1 MAQNKP
7 EFRKEL
13 MENMRKKIG
22 LLDSF
27 GKVLFAYCE
36 SPYNRDAFNNLWQAM
51 IKQSGKRPDTYETV
65 DELLNRQMIHSLK
78 SMLGK
83 PFVEEVRELIALR
96 MQGQYSTSPYRRSYR
111 SRYIGFY
118 MSTLLKCISD
128 WVRFHCYSES
138 IGEMLRMEHAFVPG
152 FQDYLTLAINRNDR
166 TVIDTIKEMILGDN
180 NVLISRD
187 VIQAVLRSSDDELK
201 DLLMK
206 LLLAA
211 SRQEGL
217 RQAILESAD
226 AGTVDTLRM
235 VLQVCNDND
244 LFRFSSAARAL
255 YTWTGLYHEVADIDR
270 ARKLGQTALE
280 CLQDET
286 KRQAYAESEN
296 PLEVYLSLWALGT
309 GEIMDTRVPVQ
320 HLLSD
325 PERYKRMLGWYFILH
340 TESDVYGHRMAV
352 NHLQEEDDEVLAWVV
367 SCLHYSTHAVFAS
380 VYKKNEWQAVPLPDP
395 MYPEDRDERYA
406 LFEQLKQLVLRIGR
420 KEHTY
425 DPSLFPWVSMTLAN
439 ADGPVL
445 KCMMSLASY
454 DLDAQMTD
462 ELWQLKDYF
471 SSDQRRAYY
480 IRLLDPDTNP
490 VHRQYLYEGLNDR
503 SPYNREMSIRKLQ
516 ACTVQDEDI
525 VRMAGV
531 LNSSSASV
539 RKTAVSYLSA
549 LDPSQ
554 QASAV
559 KILAEGSES
568 QIQAALEL
576 MIADPALKEDC
587 GEILKELSV
596 KQLSTQTGVL
606 LKQLTVEDRQEY
618 SEENGYGLYDE
629 ESLRREAAAL
639 AEDIPVLKPKELR
652 KLYLSD
658 AEVYEVMDR
667 VNAVFDAHADYEYT
681 WQLYDGTR
689 QTILFGDADGI
700 HNNIRIPEEYGAD
713 HKLHLD
719 DAVRFYMIPFHEEFR
734 LAMEQY
740 ISDPERFAMLAYTLL
755 SRYMP
760 SLDRNIQEWYEPFRK
775 EWTPGLDLQ
784 LGQRYAKRTRMIM
797 EVILYALQETEGRA
811 VQNRALQVY
820 FSLISIFKEENLMRS
835 WYVNRYDSESRYPA
849 LGAPIFSFLRSLIRR
864 VSATDAPFASWFKAE
879 YALES
884 RIGYDRRD
892 TLTLQEYLRAVDLEI
907 IPEQALYR
915 WLLATD
921 NTTRATE
928 IGRITNPKDT
938 LHHTYPWLKDAAK
951 TLTDHMIRYEALR
964 GQAETPLSR
973 KVMQIRE
980 FEGGEYFCQ
989 LLAALGK
996 EKFFRGY
1003 AWSADTK
1010 NGVLSC
1016 MLKRCKPSPDDSA
1029 DSLKSLLKDTD
1040 IKEKRLI
1047 EAAMYAPQWAPLLEE
1062 ITGWKG
1068 LTKAVWFF
1076 HAHISEHFSSE
1087 KETETAIYSPI
1098 TPQQFNDGAF
1108 DPAWFKE
1115 SYEEFG
1121 EKRFKVLYDSARYI
1135 TNGSNAHRRSQ
1146 LYTDAVTGKLNAGEL
1161 EKEILDKR
1169 NQDRLRAYA
1178 LIPLQDEKELLH
1190 RYGFIAAYQK
1200 QSAQYGAQRRESERK
1215 AARSALENLA
1225 ITSGVYDV
1233 NRMLW
1238 RLEKARLEEIR
1249 PMLEDSP
1256 VGEYTAAI
1264 LLDEEGSASLK
1275 ITKDGKVLKSVPKAI
1290 AKDPGILERKE
1301 IIADLKEQRIRSR
1314 HTLEESMENR
1324 TVFGIPEIRNILD
1337 AATIAPLISRLV
1349 FVSSDDHTGFVT
1361 EEGDALALKDAKG
1374 NTSVLAEDASLR
1386 IAHPYD
1392 LYRLGVW
1399 ADYMHLL
1406 VTEKIVQPF
1415 KQVFR
1420 EFYPLTQDEKD
1431 ERTLSRRYAGYQVQ
1445 PQKTVALLRTRGWTV
1460 DYEDG
1465 LQKVSYTDSIV
1476 VHLFAQADW
1485 FSPADI
1491 EAPTLEYVRFTHRRS
1506 DDPIPLEDI
1515 DPILFSE
1522 IMRDLDL
1529 AVSTAYV
1536 GGVDPETS
1544 ASTVEM
1550 RTALAK
1556 ELLSL
1561 MNVRNVSFSGNHAV
1575 ITGKLAEYSV
1585 HMGSGIVH
1593 AKEKGM
1599 IPILAV
1605 PSQHRGRIFLPFA
1618 DDDPRTAEILSKI
1631 LLLAED
1637 TKIKDPEILRCLK

>member
-1 MAQNKP
+1 MADNKP
-7 EFRKEL
+7 EFRKEIL
-13 MENMRKKIG
+13 EGMRKKIG
-22 LLDSF
+22 MFDSF
-27 GKVLFAYCE
+27 GRILFAYCG
-36 SPYNRDAFNNLWQAM
+36 SPYSRDAFNDLWQAM
-51 IKQSGKRPDTYETV
+51 VKQSGKRPDTYESV
-65 DELLNRQMIHSLK
+65 DELLNRQMLHSLK

-83 PFVEEVRELIALR
+83 PFIEEVRELIQLR
-96 MQGQYSTSPYRRSYR
+96 MQGQYSTSLYRRSYR
-111 SRYIGFY
+111 SRYVGFY

-128 WVRFHCYSES
+128 WVRFHCYKES
-138 IGEMLRMEHAFVPG
+138 VGEMLKMEHAFVPG
-152 FQDYLTLAINRNDR
+152 FQDYLTLALNHGDT
-166 TVIDTIKEMILGDN
+166 TVIDTIREMILGDN
-180 NVLISRD
+180 NVLLSRD
-187 VIQAVLRSSDDELK
+187 VIQAVLRSTNEELK

-226 AGTVDTLRM
+226 AGTADTLCK

-255 YTWTGLYHEVADIDR
+255 YTWTGLYHEDADIDR
-270 ARKLGQTALE
+270 ARRLGKTALE

-286 KRQAYAESEN
+286 KRQAYAESRN
-296 PLEVYLSLWALGT
+296 PLEVYLSLWALGAK
-309 GEIMDTRVPVQ
+309 EIMDTRVPVQ
-320 HLLSD
+320 HLLFD
-325 PERYKRMLGWYFILH
+325 PEKYKRMLGWYFILH
-340 TESDVYGHRMAV
+340 TESDVYGHSMAV

-367 SCLHYSTHAVFAS
+367 SCLHYSTQAVFAS
-380 VYKKNEWQAVPLPDP
+380 AYKKNDWEAVPLPDQ
-395 MYPEDRDERYA
+395 MYPADRSERYA

-420 KEHTY
+420 KEHTFS
-425 DPSLFPWVSMTLAN
+425 PSLFPWVSMTLAN

-445 KCMMSLASY
+445 KCMMSLAAF
-454 DLDAQMTD
+454 DLDEQMTD
-462 ELWQLKDYF
+462 ELWELKDYF
-471 SSDQRRAYY
+471 SADQRRAYY
-480 IRLLDPDTNP
+480 IRLLDPDGNP
-490 VHRQYLYEGLNDR
+490 KHRQYLYEGLSDR
-503 SPYNREMSIRKLQ
+503 SPYNREMSIQKLQ
-516 ACTVQDEDI
+516 ACMVQNEDI

-531 LNSSSASV
+531 LNTASASV
-539 RKTAVSYLSA
+539 KKTAVSYLSA
-549 LDPSQ
+549 LEQ
-554 QASAV
+554 EQRAYAV
-559 KILAEGSES
+559 KILAEGSEA

-587 GEILKELSV
+587 AEILQELSV

-606 LKQLTVEDRQEY
+606 LKRLTGEEKQEY
-618 SEENGYGLYDE
+618 SQENGYGLYDE
-629 ESLRREAAAL
+629 EQLRREAVPL
-639 AEDIPVLKPKELR
+639 AEDIPLLKPRELK

-658 AEVYEVMDR
+658 AEIYEAMDR

-689 QTILFGDADGI
+689 QTIRFGEPEGI
-700 HNNIRIPEEYGAD
+700 HTGIRIPAEYGAD
-713 HKLHLD
+713 HKLHLN
-719 DAVRFYMIPFHEEFR
+719 DAVRFDMIPFHEEFHQ
-734 LAMEQY
+734 AMERY
-740 ISDPERFAMLAYTLL
+740 IRDPERFAMLAYTLL

-760 SLDRNIQEWYEPFRK
+760 SLDRNILEWYETFRK
-775 EWTPGLDLQ
+775 EWTPGQDLQ
-784 LGQRYAKRTRMIM
+784 LTQRYAKRTRMIM
-797 EVILYALQETEGRA
+797 EVMLYALQETDGSA
-811 VQNRALQVY
+811 VQKRALQVY

-835 WYVNRYDSESRYPA
+835 WYENRYDPSTRYPA
-849 LGAPIFSFLRSLIRR
+849 LGAPVFSFLRSLVRR
-864 VSATDAPFASWFKAE
+864 VSADDASFAVWFKAE
-879 YALES
+879 YALEC

-892 TLTLQEYLRAVDLEI
+892 TLTLQEYLRAADLKI
-907 IPEQALYR
+907 IPVQALYR

-921 NTTRATE
+921 NITRAFE
-928 IGRITNPKDT
+928 IGRITDPKDA
-938 LHHTYPWLKDAAK
+938 LRKTYPWLKEAAD
-951 TLTDHMIRYEALR
+951 TLADRMIRYEALR

-1003 AWSADTK
+1003 SWSADTK

-1016 MLKRCKPSPDDSA
+1016 MLKRCRPSPEDTA
-1029 DSLKSLLKDTD
+1029 DSLKALLKDTD

-1062 ITGWKG
+1062 VTGWKG

-1087 KETETAIYSPI
+1087 KETEIALYSPI

-1108 DPAWFKE
+1108 DPAWFRE
-1115 SYEEFG
+1115 SYEELG

-1135 TNGSNAHRRSQ
+1135 TSGSNAHRRSQ
-1146 LYTDAVTGKLNAGEL
+1146 LYTDAVTGKLDAGEL
-1161 EKEILDKR
+1161 EKEIAEKR
-1169 NQDRLRAYA
+1169 NQDKLRAYA

-1200 QSAQYGAQRRESERK
+1200 QSSQYGAQRRESERK

-1249 PMLEDSP
+1249 PLLEDCP
-1256 VGEYTAAI
+1256 VGDYTAAI
-1264 LLDEEGSASLK
+1264 VLDEEGSASLK
-1275 ITKDGKVLKSVPKAI
+1275 ITKDGKALKSVPKAI

-1324 TVFGIPEIRNILD
+1324 TVFGMPEICNILD
-1337 AATIAPLISRLV
+1337 AATIAPLVSRLV
-1349 FVSSDDHTGFVT
+1349 FVTDDDHTGFVVR
-1361 EEGDALALKDAKG
+1361 EGDTLSLKDAKG
-1374 NTSVLAEDASLR
+1374 NSFALPEDASLR

-1392 LYRLGVW
+1392 LYRINVW

-1406 VTEKIVQPF
+1406 VSEKTVQPF

-1445 PQKTVALLRTRGWTV
+1445 PKKTVALLRTRGWTV
-1460 DYEDG
+1460 DYEEG

-1506 DDPIPLEDI
+1506 DEPIPLEDI

-1522 IMRDLDL
+1522 TMRDLDL
-1529 AVSTAYV
+1529 AVSAAYV

-1550 RTALAK
+1550 RIALAK

-1561 MNVRNVSFSGNHAV
+1561 MKVNNVSFSGRHAV

-1637 TKIKDPEILRCLK
+1637 TKIKDPEILRYLR